1 MRRSWSVWVLC
12 AVVVASSP
20 VSAKPITD
28 PFGTRVVS
36 FQQLSVEGLN
46 ATLASARTAGLAWT
60 EDPVLLAMQLVPG
73 AIDTSG
79 ERRWFRAAFDVD
91 LRATPQTGTV
101 TLLEDWL
108 QDDSLGAVWHQL
120 LLQRDSDQRWIVTG
134 HRQAQRCRRGV
145 NTRDF
150 RAELCP

>member
-1 MRRSWSVWVLC
+1 MKRSQC
-12 AVVVASSP
+12 VVVLLALCVLVAPS
-20 VSAKPITD
+20 VAKSVQD
-28 PFGTRVVS
+28 PFGTHVVS
-36 FQQLSVEGLN
+36 FQTLSVEGLN

-120 LLQRDSDQRWIVTG
+120 LLQRGSDQR
-134 HRQAQRCRRGV
+134 
-145 NTRDF
+145 
-150 RAELCP
+150 